1 MFYWNLLY
9 CGTVNQIY
17 EITQNLRTHGFMD
30 AQNTATKPTM
40 LKKSRGNIMVHMVH
54 LVLRCKNEF
63 FNGCVANT

>member
-1 MFYWNLLY
+1 
-9 CGTVNQIY
+9 
-17 EITQNLRTHGFMD
+17 MD

-40 LKKSRGNIMVHMVH
+40 LKKSHGNIMVHMVH